1 MPEKSER
8 MLPRLEQGTVLSEK
22 PRRLHPVR
30 FQLDDIVGKN
40 LIGDSEKIGYFQGL
54 RAGRDE
60 KSEPRGFLEQDD
72 ILYATIMMGTY
83 HCTFAKTLS
92 MYNPKSEP

>member
-1 MPEKSER
+1 

-60 KSEPRGFLEQDD
+60 KSEPRGFLEQED
-72 ILYATIMMGTY
+72 ILYATIMMNTCY
-83 HCTFAKTLS
+83 YTLVQTHKTHTT
-92 MYNPKSEP
+92 KSES